1 MGTIKNIIFDLG
13 GVVIDLERE
22 RAAEAM
28 IELGIVEAENML
40 GDYAQKGILY
50 LLEEGQV
57 SDAEMFDSVLPLC
70 HPGTTCTDIKNAF
83 DKFLIDL
90 PVERLKT
97 FDKLRQKGYRL
108 FVLSNTNPIMFDNWI
123 ANAFMQDG
131 KNMQDYF
138 DGIVVSFQE
147 QACKPNPKI
156 FTNLLE
162 RYNLNPEET
171 IFLDDSKANCEA
183 AEALGIKAI
192 QISPE
197 GANSFRAVTDNF
209 LN

>member
-1 MGTIKNIIFDLG
+1 MGIVKNIIFDLG
-13 GVVIDLERE
+13 GVIINLERE

-28 IELGIVEAENML
+28 KELGIQEAENML
-40 GDYAQKGILY
+40 GDYAQKGIFF

-57 SDAEMFDSVLPLC
+57 SDAELYDSMLPLC
-70 HPGTTCTDIKNAF
+70 APGTTCTDIMNAF
-83 DKFLIDL
+83 EKFLLDL
-90 PVERLKT
+90 PMERLKT
-97 FDKLRQKGYRL
+97 LDTLRAKGYRL

-123 ANAFMQDG
+123 ANAFKKDG
-131 KNMQDYF
+131 KSMQDYF

-162 RYNLNPEET
+162 RYKLNPEET
-171 IFLDDSKANCEA
+171 IFLDDSKANCDA
-183 AEALGIKAI
+183 AESLGIRAI

-197 GANSFRAVTDNF
+197 GANSFQAVTNKF
-209 LN
+209 

>member
-28 IELGIVEAENML
+28 IKLGIVEAENML

-90 PVERLKT
+90 PIERLKT

-123 ANAFMQDG
+123 ANAFRQDG

-183 AEALGIKAI
+183 AEALGIKTI